1 MGGTE
6 SRSREE
12 NGEATESSDTALANQ
27 SSPTSAL
34 ATAAVTGMAI
44 LALGV
49 GVVSMM
55 DELSQPSEEEK
66 TMKAPGR
73 TFAYP
78 GLTSRTTPK
87 PTSRTCGEAN
97 GRSSRWL
104 ATK

>member
-27 SSPTSAL
+27 SSRTSAL
-34 ATAAVTGMAI
+34 AEAAVTGMAI

-55 DELSQPSEEEK
+55 GESSQPSEEEK
-66 TMKAPGR
+66 TMKAPG
-73 TFAYP
+73 
-78 GLTSRTTPK
+78 SRGADFENDPK
-87 PTSRTCGEAN
+87 TYFQNLRRGE
-97 GRSSRWL
+97 R
-104 ATK
+104 KK